1 MDAWFDLAPHHVLI
15 YACSIMGSVSSLING
30 NSLNSKHCKASEHR
44 LKKGT
49 NHHRKSGG
57 CSLDGLLKCGFTQ
70 GSSST
75 TYPSKGLGHSRSGR
89 SEDFFYIKVSHKP
102 RSVYQ
107 RGGSMEDR
115 GNRDGESDGRLQ
127 PKLLLMSG
135 KMTERTSAEKSLV
148 RSTAFHPVI
157 PRSTSSTETGQSS
170 LDRILC
176 PLEKAKSPDVRHKQ
190 DTFSGTLSDSGRNSM
205 SSLPTHST
213 SGSLSTST
221 GPVSHSD
228 GSAAPANSFSKGVQP
243 SLPSWVNGNSAKLDC
258 SYRAVLNSS
267 GVASKA
273 NGAGSPL
280 SADEPSPLSETA
292 GGIRSPITTDE
303 SLIERL
309 EQRLLERETE
319 LQELQVS
326 FEEKEADTCQ
336 LFEERQKYCAEE
348 MEGLKQRCSTKLRQ
362 VSQMAAKAH
371 QALQQQVSQLQAEKE
386 RLQEDI
392 SRLTQEKDLVQLRLK
407 TYETASTQLAPTL
420 EETQW
425 EVCQKTGEISLLKQ
439 QLRDSQADISHKLNE
454 IVSLRASLKE
464 NTAKMEMLQKQNK
477 DNEDKLHSRT
487 VEVEVCQNELQRKK
501 NEADL
506 LREKVGKLE
515 KDVQGMKQE
524 LATAKEQRQQ
534 HSLQLEANAQTQ
546 ASGSLIQ
553 GSDSHAQGHEEENRE
568 HISTDQLQRE
578 VERLKQQL
586 REEKDAQE
594 KLANNFEQE
603 RQTWN
608 KEKDRVIKYQ
618 KQLQINYLQMH
629 KKNQDLERILKEL
642 TSELESRTEIG
653 MDLTYSSGL
662 QTYDDVIATEI

>member
-1 MDAWFDLAPHHVLI
+1 
-15 YACSIMGSVSSLING
+15 MGSVSSLING
-30 NSLNSKHCKASEHR
+30 NSLNSKHCKASDYK

-70 GSSST
+70 DSSSST
-75 TYPSKGLGHSRSGR
+75 HPTKGLSHTRSGR

-102 RSVYQ
+102 RSVYHK
-107 RGGSMEDR
+107 GEAMGDHTNEKK
-115 GNRDGESDGRLQ
+115 RDGESDRRLQ

-135 KMTERTSAEKSLV
+135 KMTERTSAGKSLV
-148 RSTAFHPVI
+148 HSTAFKPVI
-157 PRSTSSTETGQSS
+157 PRSTSSTEPGHSS
-170 LDRILC
+170 LDHILC
-176 PLEKAKSPDVRHKQ
+176 PLEKARSPDNRHKQ
-190 DTFSGTLSDSGRNSM
+190 DTFSGTFSDSGRNSM

-213 SGSLSTST
+213 SGSLSAST

-228 GSAAPANSFSKGVQP
+228 GSSAPANSLSKGVQP
-243 SLPSWVNGNSAKLDC
+243 NFPPWVNGNSANLDC
-258 SYRAVLNSS
+258 SYRPGLNS
-267 GVASKA
+267 GGLASKV
-273 NGAGSPL
+273 NGDAGSPH
-280 SADEPSPLSETA
+280 SADEPSPLSETS

-309 EQRLLERETE
+309 EQRLLERESE

-336 LFEERQKYCAEE
+336 LFDERQKYCAEE

-362 VSQMAAKAH
+362 VSQMAAKT
-371 QALQQQVSQLQAEKE
+371 QQSLQLQVRQLQAEKE
-386 RLQEDI
+386 RLQEDF
-392 SRLTQEKDLVQLRLK
+392 SKLNREKDLVELRLRS
-407 TYETASTQLAPTL
+407 YETESTQLAPTL

-439 QLRDSQADISHKLNE
+439 QLRDCQADVSHKLNE

-464 NTAKMEMLQKQNK
+464 NTAKMEMLQTQNK
-477 DNEDKLHSRT
+477 DHEDKLHSRT
-487 VEVEVCQNELQRKK
+487 IDVEVCQNELQRKK

-515 KDVQGMKQE
+515 TDIQGMKQD
-524 LATAKEQRQQ
+524 LAMAKEQRLQ
-534 HSLQLEANAQTQ
+534 HSLQLEDHAQTQ
-546 ASGSLIQ
+546 ALDRLIQ
-553 GSDSHAQGHEEENRE
+553 GSDPPALGQGEENSGLV
-568 HISTDQLQRE
+568 STESLQKE
-578 VERLKQQL
+578 VERLKRQL

-594 KLANNFEQE
+594 RLANSFEQE
-603 RQTWN
+603 KQTWN

-642 TSELESRTEIG
+642 TAELESRTELG
-653 MDLTYSSGL
+653 MDLNYSSGL

>member
-1 MDAWFDLAPHHVLI
+1 
-15 YACSIMGSVSSLING
+15 MGSVSSLVNG
-30 NSLNSKHCKASEHR
+30 DSFNSKHCKASDYR

-75 TYPSKGLGHSRSGR
+75 THPSKGLSHSRSGR

-102 RSVYQ
+102 RSVYH
-107 RGGSMEDR
+107 RGGSMEDHA
-115 GNRDGESDGRLQ
+115 GGKKRDGESDGRLQ

-135 KMTERTSAEKSLV
+135 NMTKRTSAEKSLV
-148 RSTAFHPVI
+148 RSTAFKPVI
-157 PRSTSSTETGQSS
+157 PRSTSSTETGHNS
-170 LDRILC
+170 LGRILC
-176 PLEKAKSPDVRHKQ
+176 PMEKARSPDIRHKQ

-213 SGSLSTST
+213 SGSLSAST
-221 GPVSHSD
+221 GPVNQND
-228 GSAAPANSFSKGVQP
+228 GSSAPANSPSKGVQP
-243 SLPSWVNGNSAKLDC
+243 NFPPWVNGNSANLDC
-258 SYRAVLNSS
+258 SYRAGLNS
-267 GVASKA
+267 GGFASKA
-273 NGAGSPL
+273 NGSPL

-292 GGIRSPITTDE
+292 GGIRSPITPDE

-326 FEEKEADTCQ
+326 FEEKETDTCQ
-336 LFEERQKYCAEE
+336 LFEERQRYCTEE

-362 VSQMAAKAH
+362 VSQMAAKTQ
-371 QALQQQVSQLQAEKE
+371 QALQLQVSQLQAEKE
-386 RLQEDI
+386 RLQEDV
-392 SRLTQEKDLVQLRLK
+392 SKLTQEKDLIELRLRS
-407 TYETASTQLAPTL
+407 YESESSQLAPTL

-439 QLRDSQADISHKLNE
+439 QLRDCQADVSHKLNE

-464 NTAKMEMLQKQNK
+464 NTAKMEMLEKQNK
-477 DNEDKLHSRT
+477 DHEGRLHSRT
-487 VEVEVCQNELQRKK
+487 IEAEVCQNELQRKK
-501 NEADL
+501 NEAAL

-515 KDVQGMKQE
+515 TDIQGMKQDV
-524 LATAKEQRQQ
+524 AMAKEQRLQ
-534 HSLQLEANAQTQ
+534 HSLQHETHVQTQ
-546 ASGSLIQ
+546 ALERLIQ
-553 GSDSHAQGHEEENRE
+553 GSDSPVQGQGENSG
-568 HISTDQLQRE
+568 HISTESLQRE

-586 REEKDAQE
+586 REEKDAHE
-594 KLANNFEQE
+594 RLANSFEQE

-608 KEKDRVIKYQ
+608 KDKDRVIKYQ
-618 KQLQINYLQMH
+618 KQLQINYLQVH

-642 TSELESRTEIG
+642 TAELESRTELG
-653 MDLTYSSGL
+653 MDINYSSGL

>member
-1 MDAWFDLAPHHVLI
+1 
-15 YACSIMGSVSSLING
+15 MGSVSSVING
-30 NSLNSKHCKASEHR
+30 NSLNSKHCKASEYR
-44 LKKGT
+44 LKEGT

-57 CSLDGLLKCGFTQ
+57 CSLDGILKCGFTQ
-70 GSSST
+70 SST
-75 TYPSKGLGHSRSGR
+75 HPTKGLSHSRSGR
-89 SEDFFYIKVSHKP
+89 SEDFFYIKVRSH
-102 RSVYQ
+102 Q
-107 RGGSMEDR
+107 L
-115 GNRDGESDGRLQ
+115 NRDGESDGRLQ

-135 KMTERTSAEKSLV
+135 KMKDRTSAEKSLV
-148 RSTAFHPVI
+148 RSTAFKPVN
-157 PRSTSSTETGQSS
+157 PTRTSSAETGHNSLDHILYPLKRKSTVSS
-170 LDRILC
+170 LFL
-176 PLEKAKSPDVRHKQ
+176 
-190 DTFSGTLSDSGRNSM
+190 TGTLSDSGRNSM

-213 SGSLSTST
+213 SGSLSAST

-228 GSAAPANSFSKGVQP
+228 GSSALANSLSKGAQSNFP
-243 SLPSWVNGNSAKLDC
+243 PWVNGNSTNLDC
-258 SYRAVLNSS
+258 SYRAGLNSS
-267 GVASKA
+267 GLASKA
-273 NGAGSPL
+273 NEDAGSPF
-280 SADEPSPLSETA
+280 SADEPSSLSETA

-336 LFEERQKYCAEE
+336 LFDERQRYCAEE

-362 VSQMAAKAH
+362 VSQMAAKTH
-371 QALQQQVSQLQAEKE
+371 QALQLQVTQLQAEKE
-386 RLQEDI
+386 RLQEDVFK
-392 SRLTQEKDLVQLRLK
+392 LTQEKDLVGLRLRS
-407 TYETASTQLAPTL
+407 YETESTQLAPTL

-439 QLRDSQADISHKLNE
+439 QLRDCQADVSHKLNE

-464 NTAKMEMLQKQNK
+464 NTAKMELLEKQNK
-477 DNEDKLHSRT
+477 DHEDKLHSRSI
-487 VEVEVCQNELQRKK
+487 EVEVCQNELQRKK
-501 NEADL
+501 NEADF

-515 KDVQGMKQE
+515 KDIQGMKQDV
-524 LATAKEQRQQ
+524 AAG
-534 HSLQLEANAQTQ
+534 QT
-546 ASGSLIQ
+546 
-553 GSDSHAQGHEEENRE
+553 EENRE
-568 HISTDQLQRE
+568 HIPTESLQRQ

-586 REEKDAQE
+586 REEKNAQE
-594 KLANNFEQE
+594 KLASSFEQE

-642 TSELESRTEIG
+642 TAELESRTELG
-653 MDLTYSSGL
+653 MDMTYSSGL

>member
-1 MDAWFDLAPHHVLI
+1 
-15 YACSIMGSVSSLING
+15 MGSVSSLINS

-44 LKKGT
+44 IKKGT

-75 TYPSKGLGHSRSGR
+75 TYPSKGLTHSRSGR

-102 RSVYQ
+102 RSVYH

-148 RSTAFHPVI
+148 RSTAFKPVI

-170 LDRILC
+170 LDHILC
-176 PLEKAKSPDVRHKQ
+176 PLVKARTPDIRHKQ

-213 SGSLSTST
+213 SGSLSAST

-228 GSAAPANSFSKGVQP
+228 GSSAPANSLSKGVQP
-243 SLPSWVNGNSAKLDC
+243 SLPSWVSGNSANLDC

-267 GVASKA
+267 GMASKA
-273 NGAGSPL
+273 NGDAGSPL

-326 FEEKEADTCQ
+326 FEEKESDTCQ

-348 MEGLKQRCSTKLRQ
+348 MEGLKQRCSMKLRQ

-371 QALQQQVSQLQAEKE
+371 QALQLQVSQLQAEKE
-386 RLQEDI
+386 RLQEDVSKL
-392 SRLTQEKDLVQLRLK
+392 SREKDLVQLRLRS
-407 TYETASTQLAPTL
+407 YETESTQLAPTL

-439 QLRDSQADISHKLNE
+439 QLRDSQADVSHKLNE
-454 IVSLRASLKE
+454 IVSLRVSLKE

-477 DNEDKLHSRT
+477 DHEDKLHSRT
-487 VEVEVCQNELQRKK
+487 IEVEVCQNELQRKK

-515 KDVQGMKQE
+515 KDIQGMKQD
-524 LATAKEQRQQ
+524 LATAKEQRLQ
-534 HSLQLEANAQTQ
+534 HSLQLEGNAQTQ
-546 ASGSLIQ
+546 ASEKLIQ
-553 GSDSHAQGHEEENRE
+553 GSGSPAQGQGEENRE
-568 HISTDQLQRE
+568 NISTDQLRRE
-578 VERLKQQL
+578 VERLKRQL
-586 REEKDAQE
+586 TQEKDAQE
-594 KLANNFEQE
+594 KLANSFEQE

-642 TSELESRTEIG
+642 TTELENRTELG

>member
-1 MDAWFDLAPHHVLI
+1 
-15 YACSIMGSVSSLING
+15 MGSVSSLING
-30 NSLNSKHCKASEHR
+30 NSLNSKHCKASEYR
-44 LKKGT
+44 LRKGT

-75 TYPSKGLGHSRSGR
+75 TYPSKGLTHSRSGR

-102 RSVYQ
+102 RSVYH

-148 RSTAFHPVI
+148 RSTAFKPVI
-157 PRSTSSTETGQSS
+157 PKSTSSTETGHGS
-170 LDRILC
+170 LDHILC
-176 PLEKAKSPDVRHKQ
+176 PPEKARSPDIRHTQ
-190 DTFSGTLSDSGRNSM
+190 DTSGTLSDSGRNSM

-213 SGSLSTST
+213 SGSLSAST

-228 GSAAPANSFSKGVQP
+228 GSSAPANSLSKGVQP
-243 SLPSWVNGNSAKLDC
+243 SLPSWVSGNSTNLDC

-267 GVASKA
+267 GLASKA
-273 NGAGSPL
+273 NGEAGSPL

-362 VSQMAAKAH
+362 VSQMAAKTQ
-371 QALQQQVSQLQAEKE
+371 QALQLQVIQLQTEKE
-386 RLQEDI
+386 RLQEDV
-392 SRLTQEKDLVQLRLK
+392 SKLTQEKNLADLRLRS
-407 TYETASTQLAPTL
+407 YETESTQLAPTL

-439 QLRDSQADISHKLNE
+439 QLRDSQADVSHKLNE

-464 NTAKMEMLQKQNK
+464 NTVRMEMLEKQNK
-477 DNEDKLHSRT
+477 NQEDKLHSRT

-515 KDVQGMKQE
+515 KDIQGMKQD
-524 LATAKEQRQQ
+524 LALAKEQRSQ
-534 HSLQLEANAQTQ
+534 HSRQLEDNAQTQ
-546 ASGSLIQ
+546 ALERLTQ
-553 GSDSHAQGHEEENRE
+553 GSNSPVQVEENRE
-568 HISTDQLQRE
+568 HIPTESLQRE

-594 KLANNFEQE
+594 RLAKSFEQE

-642 TSELESRTEIG
+642 TSELESRTELG
-653 MDLTYSSGL
+653 MDITYSSGL

>member
-1 MDAWFDLAPHHVLI
+1 
-15 YACSIMGSVSSLING
+15 MGSVSSVVNG
-30 NSLNSKHCKASEHR
+30 NSLNSKHCNVSDSR

-49 NHHRKSGG
+49 NHQRKSGG

-75 TYPSKGLGHSRSGR
+75 THPSGGLTHSGR

-102 RSVYQ
+102 RPVYH
-107 RGGSMEDR
+107 RRGSMEER
-115 GNRDGESDGRLQ
+115 GTRDGESDGQLQ
-127 PKLLLMSG
+127 PKLLLMTG
-135 KMTERTSAEKSLV
+135 KMTEKTSAEKSLV
-148 RSTAFHPVI
+148 RSTAFRPVI
-157 PRSTSSTETGQSS
+157 PRRMSSTETGHNSP
-170 LDRILC
+170 DHVLC
-176 PLEKAKSPDVRHKQ
+176 PLEKARSPDVRHKQ
-190 DTFSGTLSDSGRNSM
+190 DTLSGTLSDSGRNSM

-213 SGSLSTST
+213 SGSLSAST
-221 GPVSHSD
+221 GPVSHSEV
-228 GSAAPANSFSKGVQP
+228 SSAPANNLSKGAQP
-243 SLPSWVNGNSAKLDC
+243 NLPPWVNGNGANLDC
-258 SYRAVLNSS
+258 SYRSGLNCP
-267 GVASKA
+267 GLAPKDNEDIGIPV
-273 NGAGSPL
+273 

-336 LFEERQKYCAEE
+336 LFKERQRYCAEE

-362 VSQMAAKAH
+362 ASQMAAKSQ
-371 QALQQQVSQLQAEKE
+371 QALQLQVSQLQAEKE
-386 RLQEDI
+386 RLQEDV
-392 SRLTQEKDLVQLRLK
+392 SKLTREKNLLELRLRS
-407 TYETASTQLAPTL
+407 YEKESTQLAPTL

-439 QLRDSQADISHKLNE
+439 QLRDCQADVNHKLNE
-454 IVSLRASLKE
+454 IVSLRVSLKE
-464 NTAKMEMLQKQNK
+464 NTTKMEMLEKQNK
-477 DNEDKLHSRT
+477 DCEDKLHTRT
-487 VEVEVCQNELQRKK
+487 IEVEVCQNELQRKK

-515 KDVQGMKQE
+515 KDIQGMKQD
-524 LATAKEQRQQ
+524 LATAKEQRLQ
-534 HSLQLEANAQTQ
+534 HGLHLEARATTQ
-546 ASGSLIQ
+546 LLERLIQ
-553 GSDSHAQGHEEENRE
+553 GSDSPTQSQGENKE
-568 HISTDQLQRE
+568 HMSTEPLQRE

-594 KLANNFEQE
+594 RLANSFEQE

-608 KEKDRVIKYQ
+608 KEKNRVIKYQ

-642 TSELESRTEIG
+642 TVELESRTDLG